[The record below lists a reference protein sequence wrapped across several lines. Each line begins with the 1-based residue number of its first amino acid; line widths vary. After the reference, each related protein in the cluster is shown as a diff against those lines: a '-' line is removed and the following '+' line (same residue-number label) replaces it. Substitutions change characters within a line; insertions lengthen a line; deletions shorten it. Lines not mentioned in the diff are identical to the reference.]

1 MLSKSGVDQ
10 SKCMVIEFKG
20 QLDDIPY
27 FLLYTFL
34 SVTICVVQGDLYSL
48 R

>member
-20 QLDDIPY
+20 QLDDIP
-27 FLLYTFL
+27 
-34 SVTICVVQGDLYSL
+34 VTICVVQGDLYSL